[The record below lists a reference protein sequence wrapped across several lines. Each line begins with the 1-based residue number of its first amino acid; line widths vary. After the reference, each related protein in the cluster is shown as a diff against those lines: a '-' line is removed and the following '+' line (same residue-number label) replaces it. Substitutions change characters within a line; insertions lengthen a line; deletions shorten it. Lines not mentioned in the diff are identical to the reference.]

1 MKTKKIKKER
11 DCGGFKDTPKQIPLK
26 NIINLNK
33 PSSQV
38 NKRFFPAI
46 ILMLCVSLLAPLNA
60 LSVMKSENYQ
70 IKYET
75 ISAGE
80 GPERS
85 ENYQVSQSIGETGSG
100 EGKGQNYLLGAGWA
114 FGIMAN
120 LPPAPTLVNDG
131 SPAYYNKLHFIINPG
146 NNPSDALFAIA
157 ITDDN
162 WQTTRYIQNDNTV
175 GDILGPED
183 WQTYDG
189 WGGANGELVT
199 GLEPETGYKIR
210 VRAKQGDFTMTGWGP
225 ESAEAFT
232 SAMFFSFSIS
242 ANALDFQD
250 LNPSAVSTVN
260 YQVTTSTNG
269 EGGYVTTIVEDGNFR
284 IEGGHEI
291 VDVSDG
297 EVSPG
302 HEEYGIRTSGSEGQM
317 NNQDYPITST
327 PQTIASYSGPIENSQ
342 TIVTHKVSIDPATPA
357 GLYHHIVTLISTST
371 F

>member
-1 MKTKKIKKER
+1 MRMKKIKKER
-11 DCGGFKDTPKQIPLK
+11 DCGGFKDTPQQFPLK
-26 NIINLNK
+26 NIISKIL
-33 PSSQV
+33 SQV
-38 NKRFFPAI
+38 NEKFSTSI
-46 ILMLCVSLLAPLNA
+46 ILILCLIFLAPLNA
-60 LSVMKSENYQ
+60 LSVMESENYQ

-80 GPERS
+80 GPEKS
-85 ENYQVSQSIGETGSG
+85 ENYQMSQSVGELGSG
-100 EGKGQNYLLGAGWA
+100 EGRSQNYVVGAGWV

-146 NNPSDALFAIA
+146 NNPSDTLFAIA

-162 WQTTRYIQNDNTV
+162 WSTVRYIQNDNTV
-175 GDILGPED
+175 GDTLGPED
-183 WQTYDG
+183 WQTYEE
-189 WGGANGELVT
+189 WGGASGELVT

-225 ESAEAFT
+225 ESAEAYT
-232 SAMFFSFSIS
+232 SALFFTFSIS
-242 ANALDFQD
+242 ANALDFQS
-250 LNPSAVSTVN
+250 LSPSAVSTVN

-269 EGGYVTTIVEDGNFR
+269 EWGYVTTIVEDGNFR

-291 VDVSDG
+291 TDVSDG
-297 EVSPG
+297 EVSAG

-317 NNQDYPITST
+317 NDQDYPIISV

-342 TIVTHKVSIDPATPA
+342 TTVNHKVSIDPATPA